1 MCIWEC
7 MAKREVYLLACIFY
21 FSSLE
26 GYKFVYNGIAL
37 QDQMNNKQT
46 ESWILVIHRRNCVS
60 DCGSNNS
67 DSNIMILFVSGWV
80 VETWQTLVP
89 LSLDRVQ
96 LKQLNKSLVCRK
108 VYSPMFIIPLEYF
121 RNQVNKCKASEFVN
135 TSKNG
140 WRWMS

>member
-1 MCIWEC
+1 MFEVSLCSTCMCIWEC
-7 MAKREVYLLACIFY
+7 MAKRKVYLLACIFY
-21 FSSLE
+21 VSSLE
-26 GYKFVYNGIAL
+26 GYKFVYNWIAL
-37 QDQMNNKQT
+37 QDQMIKWITNKPKPEFWSNT
-46 ESWILVIHRRNCVS
+46 LRNCVS

-89 LSLDRVQ
+89 FCLDPVQ

-121 RNQVNKCKASEFVN
+121 WIK
-135 TSKNG
+135 
-140 WRWMS
+140 